1 MSNNAN
7 MNIIYIR
14 AYNGGLIPI
23 KNVQLVT
30 VDPNKG
36 NITQELP
43 MTFIVE
49 KLMHHNMNDFVE
61 TKESW
66 TQLDNY
72 SIVESKK

>member
-1 MSNNAN
+1 MSNNGN

-36 NITQELP
+36 NVTQEIP
-43 MTFIVE
+43 MTFIME
-49 KLMHHNMNDFVE
+49 KLMYHNMNDFVE
-61 TKESW
+61 PKDNW
-66 TQLDNY
+66 LQLDNY
-72 SIVESKK
+72 NIVESKK

>member
-1 MSNNAN
+1 MKNGN

-23 KNVQLVT
+23 KSVNLVT

-43 MTFIVE
+43 MTFIME
-49 KLMHHNMNDFVE
+49 KLMHHNMNDFLE
-61 TKESW
+61 IRDNWQK
-66 TQLDNY
+66 LDNY
-72 SIVESKK
+72 SIIQSEKK

>member
-1 MSNNAN
+1 MTTNAN
-7 MNIIYIR
+7 MSIIYIR

-43 MTFIVE
+43 MTFIME
-49 KLMHHNMNDFVE
+49 KLMHHNMNDFIE
-61 TKESW
+61 PKDNW
-66 TQLDNY
+66 RQLDNY
-72 SIVESKK
+72 DIVKDKK